1 MWSWCCW
8 AIFWN
13 ISSRQK
19 AFKMILSH
27 LFHFHPQKISPWVG
41 LRKINISYWGW
52 DDMSPFTNT
61 TLQWLPG
68 EPNDS
73 GFCAYLERA
82 EVAGLK
88 ANPCTAMADGLVCEK
103 PVGKENLTPRNWCC
117 GEWQALWGFIYL
129 RGTWGQFGL
138 NNYKYIY
145 IYLVFWK

>member
-1 MWSWCCW
+1 MIDSPTDCVVLL
-8 AIFWN
+8 
-13 ISSRQK
+13 SS
-19 AFKMILSH
+19 AS
-27 LFHFHPQKISPWVG
+27 QKISPWVG

-88 ANPCTAMADGLVCEK
+88 ANPCTAVVDGLVCEK
-103 PVGKENLTPRNWCC
+103 PVGKSYPI
-117 GEWQALWGFIYL
+117 A
-129 RGTWGQFGL
+129 
-138 NNYKYIY
+138 
-145 IYLVFWK
+145 VFLLERF

>member
-1 MWSWCCW
+1 MRGLRRESNATDSCD
-8 AIFWN
+8 
-13 ISSRQK
+13 SP
-19 AFKMILSH
+19 
-27 LFHFHPQKISPWVG
+27 FHPSQKISPWVG

-103 PVGKENLTPRNWCC
+103 PVGKRAYHIANILFRTICSSMFSLVQYVHNECWRKGWFRENSLP
-117 GEWQALWGFIYL
+117 
-129 RGTWGQFGL
+129 
-138 NNYKYIY
+138 
-145 IYLVFWK
+145 LV

>member
-1 MWSWCCW
+1 MV
-8 AIFWN
+8 AAELLFE
-13 ISSRQK
+13 ISTQKK
-19 AFKMILSH
+19 AFKLISH
-27 LFHFHPQKISPWVG
+27 FFHSDSQKISPWVG

-103 PVGKENLTPRNWCC
+103 PVGKQPLTLSYCHC
-117 GEWQALWGFIYL
+117 HD
-129 RGTWGQFGL
+129 
-138 NNYKYIY
+138 
-145 IYLVFWK
+145 

>member
-1 MWSWCCW
+1 MDFLHSP
-8 AIFWN
+8 
-13 ISSRQK
+13 S
-19 AFKMILSH
+19 
-27 LFHFHPQKISPWVG
+27 QKISPWVG

-88 ANPCTAMADGLVCEK
+88 ANPCTAKADGLVCEK
-103 PVGKENLTPRNWCC
+103 PVGKK
-117 GEWQALWGFIYL
+117 AY
-129 RGTWGQFGL
+129 
-138 NNYKYIY
+138 YMIY
-145 IYLVFWK
+145 IFVEYFTSL